1 MRIVIFYQYF
11 GTPKGS
17 WSTRV
22 YELVKRWVDA
32 GHHVTVV
39 TSPYYKS
46 DIKAEGFIT
55 RKEFEGINLV
65 IIDSADDNKKSKINR
80 AFRALVFSIM
90 SIYYALALKADVVI
104 ASSGPI
110 TIGIPGL
117 VAKWFK
123 RVPLVFEVRDLWPKG
138 AIELGLLTSKKVI
151 KASLWFEKLC
161 YSNSSMVVPCS
172 PGMEAGV
179 KEVTPGKPTLVIPN
193 ASDPVLFKEQ
203 TSIPEKFPKELEGK
217 SIFLYAGSLGLM
229 DDCFQIVRSLEYLP
243 SENIALVFA
252 GDGAER
258 EALEAEAAKSSNKNI
273 HFLGLLPKTEIAK
286 WFGVAQASFV
296 TFKDISVLHT
306 SSPNK
311 MFDSFAAGV
320 PIIQSTK
327 GWIKDLVEEHGC
339 GVNVDPHDPEDF
351 ARAMALIG
359 DNPDTR
365 QKMAAQASKL
375 ADTIFNRDI
384 LAKEYLQGLES
395 VVNERV

>member
-203 TSIPEKFPKELEGK
+203 TSNPEKFPKELEGK

-384 LAKEYLQGLES
+384 LAKEYLHGLES

>member
-1 MRIVIFYQYF
+1 
-11 GTPKGS
+11 
-17 WSTRV
+17 V

-55 RKEFEGINLV
+55 KKEFEGINLV
-65 IIDSADDNKKSKINR
+65 IINSADDNKKSKLNR
-80 AFRALVFSIM
+80 AFRALIFSLM
-90 SIYYALALKADVVI
+90 SIYYALVLKADVVI

-138 AIELGLLTSKKVI
+138 AIELGLLTSKKMI
-151 KASLWFEKLC
+151 KASLWFERLC
-161 YSNSSMVVPCS
+161 YSNSSLVVPCS

-179 KEVTPGKPTLVIPN
+179 KDILPAKPTLVIPN
-193 ASDPVLFKEQ
+193 ASDPALFKER
-203 TSIPEKFPKELEGK
+203 TSRPEKFPKDLEGK

-229 DDCFQIVRSLEYLP
+229 DDCFQIVRSLEHLP

-258 EALEAEAAKSSNKNI
+258 EALEEEAAKSSNKNI

-286 WFGVAQASFV
+286 WFGIAEASFV

-339 GVNVDPHDPEDF
+339 GVNVDPNDPKDF

-359 DNPDTR
+359 NNPGTR
-365 QKMAAQASKL
+365 EKMAQQASKL

-384 LAKEYLQGLES
+384 LASKYLQGLQE
-395 VVNERV
+395 VVDEGA